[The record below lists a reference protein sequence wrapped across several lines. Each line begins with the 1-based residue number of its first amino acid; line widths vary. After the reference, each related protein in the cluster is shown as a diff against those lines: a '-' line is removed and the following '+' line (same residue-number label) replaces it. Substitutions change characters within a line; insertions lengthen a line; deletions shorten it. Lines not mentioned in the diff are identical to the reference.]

1 VTTKRRIAT
10 LAAALALVAGL
21 SLLFAFPLRPFF
33 RDSIL
38 GPILRTSYFV
48 HWYLGRISQLL
59 LWNVFVAAAGLLLLR
74 SVLRGRARGLP
85 RLPARRATRIE
96 NELNR
101 LAETIRIAGHRPF
114 FRAILQRDL
123 SAVAT
128 QVVAHGERISE
139 SSALAWLKDVGAHER
154 PGLAVLFAE
163 GNVGR
168 SISGNDNLTTQLEE
182 ALSFLEGFF

>member
-1 VTTKRRIAT
+1 MTKRRIAT

-38 GPILRTSYFV
+38 GPILRGCFFLR
-48 HWYLGRISQLL
+48 WYVGRISQVL

-74 SVLRGRARGLP
+74 SVLEGRGQDLP
-85 RLPARRATRIE
+85 RPRSRRASRIG
-96 NELNR
+96 NELNQ
-101 LAETIRIAGHRPF
+101 LAETIRIAGRRPF

-123 SAVAT
+123 AAVAT
-128 QVVAHGERISE
+128 QVVAHGERMPE
-139 SSALAWLKDVGAHER
+139 SSALAWLKDAGAHER
-154 PGLAVLFAE
+154 PGLAALFAE
-163 GNVGR
+163 GDVGR
-168 SISGNDNLTTQLEE
+168 SISENGNLTTQLEE